1 MYVQSETPKKKNKTM
16 KHNGYLEMSFFL
28 FINKEGRKEGRK
40 GGRKSGILP
49 LKGVAGIS
57 EH

>member
-28 FINKEGRKEGRK
+28 FINKEGRNEPSNRR
-40 GGRKSGILP
+40 RKSGILP